1 MSPNPQGSVNAD
13 PGVQWMVRQVLL
25 ILRVLRDGLRA
36 LTHVLPPRRSNTCDE
51 RPVMF
56 RLIWTLSVR
65 TRDYLHRY
73 MPSNRLVAAIRTR
86 RGLKWGIPAMLVALP
101 YALIASICS
110 GAVAGGG
117 PGWLHLIV
125 LWACWNA
132 LKFIIMG
139 PVSLVLLGRAR
150 LREAAIHRHERHDV
164 LFGASTREPALRV

>member
-1 MSPNPQGSVNAD
+1 MCIIDRLRFVIVGSSHSYREVRAATREPKGSVNAD

-73 MPSNRLVAAIRTR
+73 MPSNRQFAAVHTR
-86 RGLKWGIPAMLVALP
+86 RGLKWGIPAMLPIRV
-101 YALIASICS
+101 
-110 GAVAGGG
+110 
-117 PGWLHLIV
+117 
-125 LWACWNA
+125 
-132 LKFIIMG
+132 
-139 PVSLVLLGRAR
+139 R
-150 LREAAIHRHERHDV
+150 LREAAHRRHQRRDSLV
-164 LFGASTREPALRV
+164 EASPREPALRV

>member
-1 MSPNPQGSVNAD
+1 
-13 PGVQWMVRQVLL
+13 
-25 ILRVLRDGLRA
+25 
-36 LTHVLPPRRSNTCDE
+36 
-51 RPVMF
+51 MF

-73 MPSNRLVAAIRTR
+73 MPSNRLLAAIRTR

-101 YALIASICS
+101 YILIASICS
-110 GAVAGGG
+110 GSAADGG

-139 PVSLVLLGRAR
+139 PASVVLLGRAR
-150 LREAAIHRHERHDV
+150 LREAAIRRHQRREALAEADTRVPV
-164 LFGASTREPALRV
+164 LRT

>member
-1 MSPNPQGSVNAD
+1 
-13 PGVQWMVRQVLL
+13 
-25 ILRVLRDGLRA
+25 
-36 LTHVLPPRRSNTCDE
+36 
-51 RPVMF
+51 MF

-73 MPSNRLVAAIRTR
+73 MPSNRLLAAIRTR

-101 YALIASICS
+101 YILIASVCS
-110 GAVAGGG
+110 GSAADGG

-139 PVSLVLLGRAR
+139 PVSVALLIRAR
-150 LREAAIHRHERHDV
+150 LREAAVRRRQRHDSRV
-164 LFGASTREPALRV
+164 EVSLRESALRV

>member
-1 MSPNPQGSVNAD
+1 
-13 PGVQWMVRQVLL
+13 
-25 ILRVLRDGLRA
+25 
-36 LTHVLPPRRSNTCDE
+36 
-51 RPVMF
+51 MF

-73 MPSNRLVAAIRTR
+73 MPSNRLLAAIRTR

-101 YALIASICS
+101 YVLVASVCS
-110 GAVAGGG
+110 GTAADGG

-139 PVSLVLLGRAR
+139 PVSVVLLIRTR
-150 LREAAIHRHERHDV
+150 LREVANRRHQRREAVAEADTRVPV
-164 LFGASTREPALRV
+164 LRS

>member
-1 MSPNPQGSVNAD
+1 MNAD

-73 MPSNRLVAAIRTR
+73 MPSNRLLTAIRTR
-86 RGLKWGIPAMLVALP
+86 RGLKWGIPSMLVALP
-101 YALIASICS
+101 YLLIGSICS
-110 GAVAGGG
+110 GAAADCG

-132 LKFIIMG
+132 LKFILMG
-139 PVSLVLLGRAR
+139 PVSVVLLGRAR
-150 LREAAIHRHERHDV
+150 LREAAAHRHQRLDTLAE
-164 LFGASTREPALRV
+164 ASAREPVLRA